1 MKKLLFVLFLLFVP
15 VSVEAASSYAV
26 VDAETG
32 RVLMGEA
39 ENERYPIASLTKM
52 WTALVAIEEGHL
64 EDMVTVSK
72 RAVYS
77 EGSSIYLEE
86 GQQIP
91 LEELL
96 YGLMLRSGNDAAT
109 AIAEHVGG
117 SVEGFV
123 KLMNDKAVLHGLS
136 GTVFTNPSGLHHE
149 EHLATAADT
158 ARMLQ
163 IAMKNETFR
172 KIAST
177 VIYKGSKTTWQNKH
191 KLLSQNVGAVAGK
204 TGYTKV
210 AGRTLAT
217 YFERGDK
224 AFVVVTINESNDW
237 ETHKFIADAI
247 DQRYESY
254 TLVEKGEYLI
264 PNATITIEKPITLL
278 LTAQERGHI
287 EHMLIAQRDYKRA
300 IWHVK
305 LNNDILFSTR
315 VSIKEDKG

>member
-1 MKKLLFVLFLLFVP
+1 MRKLLIILLLLFVP

-39 ENERYPIASLTKM
+39 ENTRHPIASLTKM
-52 WTALVAIEEGHL
+52 WTALVAIEEGNL
-64 EDMVTVSK
+64 NDTVTISK
-72 RAVYS
+72 KAVYS
-77 EGSSIYLEE
+77 EGSSIYLQE
-86 GQQIP
+86 GDQYK

-123 KLMNDKAVLHGLS
+123 KLMNDKAVLYGLN
-136 GTVFTNPSGLHHE
+136 GTTFANPSGLHHE
-149 EHLATAADT
+149 THLATAADT

-177 VIYKGSKTTWQNKH
+177 VVYNGSRTVWHNKH
-191 KLLSQNVGAVAGK
+191 KLLADNVGAIAGK

-217 YFERGDK
+217 YFERDEK
-224 AFVVVTINESNDW
+224 AFAVVTINESNDW
-237 ETHKFIADAI
+237 EMHKLMADTVN
-247 DQRYESY
+247 QLYKNY
-254 TLVEKGEYLI
+254 TLVDAGEYLI
-264 PNATITIEKPITLL
+264 PNATIKIEKPITLL
-278 LTAQERGHI
+278 LTEQERENI
-287 EHMLIAQRDYKRA
+287 EHMLVARRDYKRA

-305 LNNDILFSTR
+305 LDDDILYSR
-315 VSIKEDKG
+315 AVSIEED

>member
-1 MKKLLFVLFLLFVP
+1 MRKLLIILLLLFVP

-39 ENERYPIASLTKM
+39 ENTRHPIASLTKM
-52 WTALVAIEEGHL
+52 WTALVAIEEGNL
-64 EDMVTVSK
+64 NDTVTISK
-72 RAVYS
+72 KAVYS
-77 EGSSIYLEE
+77 EGSSIYLQE
-86 GQQIP
+86 GDQYK

-123 KLMNDKAVLHGLS
+123 KLMNDKAVLYGLN
-136 GTVFTNPSGLHHE
+136 GTTFANPSGLHHKT
-149 EHLATAADT
+149 HLATAADT

-177 VIYKGSKTTWQNKH
+177 VVYNGSRTVWHNKH
-191 KLLSQNVGAVAGK
+191 KLLADNVGAIAGK

-217 YFERGDK
+217 YFERDEK
-224 AFVVVTINESNDW
+224 AFAVVTINESNDW
-237 ETHKFIADAI
+237 EMHKLMADTVN
-247 DQRYESY
+247 QLYKNY
-254 TLVEKGEYLI
+254 TLVDAGEYLI
-264 PNATITIEKPITLL
+264 PNATIKIEKPITLL
-278 LTAQERGHI
+278 LTEQERENI
-287 EHMLIAQRDYKRA
+287 EHMLVARRDYKRA
-300 IWHVK
+300 IWQVT
-305 LNNDILFSTR
+305 LDDDILYSR
-315 VSIKEDKG
+315 AVSIEED

>member
-1 MKKLLFVLFLLFVP
+1 MRKLLIILLLLFVP

-39 ENERYPIASLTKM
+39 ENTRHPIASLTKM
-52 WTALVAIEEGHL
+52 WTALVAIEEGNL
-64 EDMVTVSK
+64 NDTVTISK
-72 RAVYS
+72 KAVYS
-77 EGSSIYLEE
+77 EGSSIYLQE
-86 GQQIP
+86 GDQYK

-123 KLMNDKAVLHGLS
+123 KLMNDKAVLYGLN
-136 GTVFTNPSGLHHE
+136 GTTFANPSGLHHE
-149 EHLATAADT
+149 THLATAADT

-177 VIYKGSKTTWQNKH
+177 VVYNGSRTVWHNKH
-191 KLLSQNVGAVAGK
+191 KLLADNVGAIAGK

-217 YFERGDK
+217 YFERDEK
-224 AFVVVTINESNDW
+224 EFAVVTINESNDW
-237 ETHKFIADAI
+237 EMHKLMADTVN
-247 DQRYESY
+247 QLYKNY
-254 TLVEKGEYLI
+254 TLVDAGEYLI
-264 PNATITIEKPITLL
+264 PNATIKIEKPITLL
-278 LTAQERGHI
+278 LTEQERENI
-287 EHMLIAQRDYKRA
+287 EHMLVARRDYKRA
-300 IWHVK
+300 IWQVT
-305 LNNDILFSTR
+305 LDDDILYSR
-315 VSIKEDKG
+315 AVSIEED

>member
-1 MKKLLFVLFLLFVP
+1 MRKLLIILLLLFVP

-39 ENERYPIASLTKM
+39 ENTRHPIASLTKM
-52 WTALVAIEEGHL
+52 WTALVAIEEGNL
-64 EDMVTVSK
+64 NDTVTISK
-72 RAVYS
+72 KAVYS
-77 EGSSIYLEE
+77 EGSSIYLQE
-86 GQQIP
+86 GDQYK

-123 KLMNDKAVLHGLS
+123 KLMNDKAVLYGLN
-136 GTVFTNPSGLHHE
+136 GTTFANPSGLHHE
-149 EHLATAADT
+149 THLATAADT

-177 VIYKGSKTTWQNKH
+177 VVYNGSRTVWHNKH
-191 KLLSQNVGAVAGK
+191 KLLADNVGAIAGK

-217 YFERGDK
+217 YFERDEK
-224 AFVVVTINESNDW
+224 AFAVVTINESNDW
-237 ETHKFIADAI
+237 EMHKLMADTVN
-247 DQRYESY
+247 QLYKNY
-254 TLVEKGEYLI
+254 TLVDTGEYLI
-264 PNATITIEKPITLL
+264 PNATIKIEKPITLL
-278 LTAQERGHI
+278 LTEQERENI
-287 EHMLIAQRDYKRA
+287 EHMLVARQIRDLT
-300 IWHVK
+300 IDDV
-305 LNNDILFSTR
+305 LFKSR
-315 VSIKEDKG
+315 S

>member
-1 MKKLLFVLFLLFVP
+1 MRKLLIILLLLFVP

-39 ENERYPIASLTKM
+39 ENARHPIASLTKM
-52 WTALVAIEEGHL
+52 WTALVAIEEGNL
-64 EDMVTVSK
+64 NDTVTISK
-72 RAVYS
+72 KAVYS
-77 EGSSIYLEE
+77 EGSSIYLQE
-86 GQQIP
+86 GDQYK

-123 KLMNDKAVLHGLS
+123 KLMNDKAVLYGLN
-136 GTVFTNPSGLHHE
+136 GTTFTNPSGLHHE
-149 EHLATAADT
+149 THLATAADT

-177 VIYKGSKTTWQNKH
+177 VVYNGSRTVWHNKH
-191 KLLSQNVGAVAGK
+191 KLLADNVGAIAGK

-217 YFERGDK
+217 YFERDEK
-224 AFVVVTINESNDW
+224 EFAVVTINESNDW
-237 ETHKFIADAI
+237 EMHKLMADTVN
-247 DQRYESY
+247 QLYKNY
-254 TLVEKGEYLI
+254 TLVDAGEYLI
-264 PNATITIEKPITLL
+264 PNATIKIEKPITLL
-278 LTAQERGHI
+278 LTEQERENI
-287 EHMLIAQRDYKRA
+287 EHMLVARRDYKRA
-300 IWHVK
+300 IWQVT
-305 LNNDILFSTR
+305 LDDDILYSR
-315 VSIKEDKG
+315 AVSIEED

>member
-1 MKKLLFVLFLLFVP
+1 MRKLWIILLLLFVP

-39 ENERYPIASLTKM
+39 ENARHPIASLTKM
-52 WTALVAIEEGHL
+52 WTALVAIEEGNL
-64 EDMVTVSK
+64 NDTVTISK
-72 RAVYS
+72 KAVYS
-77 EGSSIYLEE
+77 EGSSIYLQE
-86 GQQIP
+86 GDQYK

-123 KLMNDKAVLHGLS
+123 KLMNDKAVLYGLN
-136 GTVFTNPSGLHHE
+136 GTTFANPSGLHHE
-149 EHLATAADT
+149 THLATAADT

-177 VIYKGSKTTWQNKH
+177 VVYNGSRTVWHNKH
-191 KLLSQNVGAVAGK
+191 KLLADNVGAIAGK

-217 YFERGDK
+217 YFERDEK
-224 AFVVVTINESNDW
+224 AFAVVTINESNDW
-237 ETHKFIADAI
+237 EMHKLMADTVN
-247 DQRYESY
+247 QLYKNY
-254 TLVEKGEYLI
+254 TLVDAGEYLI
-264 PNATITIEKPITLL
+264 PNATIKIEKPITLL
-278 LTAQERGHI
+278 LTEQERENI
-287 EHMLIAQRDYKRA
+287 EHMLVARRDYKRA
-300 IWHVK
+300 IWHVT
-305 LNNDILFSTR
+305 LDDDILYSR
-315 VSIKEDKG
+315 AVSIEED

>member
-1 MKKLLFVLFLLFVP
+1 MP

-39 ENERYPIASLTKM
+39 ENTRHPIASLTKM
-52 WTALVAIEEGHL
+52 WTALVAIEEGNL
-64 EDMVTVSK
+64 NDTVTISK
-72 RAVYS
+72 KAVYS
-77 EGSSIYLEE
+77 EGSSIYLQE
-86 GQQIP
+86 GDQYK

-123 KLMNDKAVLHGLS
+123 KLMNDKAVLHGLN
-136 GTVFTNPSGLHHE
+136 GTTFANPSGLHHE
-149 EHLATAADT
+149 THLATAADT

-177 VIYKGSKTTWQNKH
+177 VVYNGSRTSWHNKH
-191 KLLSQNVGAVAGK
+191 KLLADNVGAVAGK

-217 YFERGDK
+217 YFERDEK

-237 ETHKFIADAI
+237 EMHKLIADTI
-247 DQRYESY
+247 DQLYKNY
-254 TLVEKGEYLI
+254 TLVETGEYLI
-264 PNATITIEKPITLL
+264 PNATIKIEKPITLL
-278 LTAQERGHI
+278 LTEQERENI
-287 EHMLIAQRDYKRA
+287 EHMLVARRDYKRA
-300 IWHVK
+300 IWHVT
-305 LNNDILFSTR
+305 LDDDILYSR
-315 VSIKEDKG
+315 AVSIEED

>member
-1 MKKLLFVLFLLFVP
+1 MRKLLIILLLLFVP

-39 ENERYPIASLTKM
+39 ENTRHPIASLTKM
-52 WTALVAIEEGHL
+52 WTALVAIEEGNL
-64 EDMVTVSK
+64 NDTVTISK
-72 RAVYS
+72 KAVYS
-77 EGSSIYLEE
+77 EGSSIYLQE
-86 GQQIP
+86 GDQYK

-123 KLMNDKAVLHGLS
+123 KLMNDKAVLHGLN
-136 GTVFTNPSGLHHE
+136 GTTFTNPSGLHHE
-149 EHLATAADT
+149 THLATAADT

-177 VIYKGSKTTWQNKH
+177 VVYNGSRASWHNKH
-191 KLLSQNVGAVAGK
+191 KLLADNVGAVAGK

-217 YFERGDK
+217 YFERDEK

-237 ETHKFIADAI
+237 EMHKLIADTI
-247 DQRYESY
+247 DQLYKNY
-254 TLVEKGEYLI
+254 TLVETGEYLI
-264 PNATITIEKPITLL
+264 PNATIKIEKPITLL
-278 LTAQERGHI
+278 LTEQERENI
-287 EHMLIAQRDYKRA
+287 EHTLVARRDYKRA
-300 IWHVK
+300 IWQVT
-305 LNNDILFSTR
+305 LDDDILYSR
-315 VSIKEDKG
+315 AVSIEED

>member
-1 MKKLLFVLFLLFVP
+1 MRKLLIILLLLFLP

-39 ENERYPIASLTKM
+39 ENTRHPIASLTKM
-52 WTALVAIEEGHL
+52 WTALVAIEEGNL
-64 EDMVTVSK
+64 NDTVTISK
-72 RAVYS
+72 KAVYS
-77 EGSSIYLEE
+77 EGSSIYLQE
-86 GQQIP
+86 GDQYK

-123 KLMNDKAVLHGLS
+123 KLMNDKAVLYGLN
-136 GTVFTNPSGLHHE
+136 GTTFANPSGLHHE
-149 EHLATAADT
+149 THLATAADT

-177 VIYKGSKTTWQNKH
+177 VVYNGSRTVWHNKH
-191 KLLSQNVGAVAGK
+191 KLLADNVGAIAGK

-217 YFERGDK
+217 YFERDEK
-224 AFVVVTINESNDW
+224 AFAVVTINESNDW
-237 ETHKFIADAI
+237 EMHKLMADTVN
-247 DQRYESY
+247 QLYKNY
-254 TLVEKGEYLI
+254 TLVDAGEYLI
-264 PNATITIEKPITLL
+264 PNATIKIEKPITLL
-278 LTAQERGHI
+278 LTEQERENI
-287 EHMLIAQRDYKRA
+287 EHMLVARRDYKRA
-300 IWHVK
+300 IWHVT
-305 LNNDILFSTR
+305 LDDDILYSR
-315 VSIKEDKG
+315 AVSIEED

>member
-1 MKKLLFVLFLLFVP
+1 MRKLLIILLLLFVP

-39 ENERYPIASLTKM
+39 ENTRHPIASLTKM
-52 WTALVAIEEGHL
+52 WTALVAIEEGNL
-64 EDMVTVSK
+64 NDTVTISK
-72 RAVYS
+72 KAVYS
-77 EGSSIYLEE
+77 EGSSIYLQE
-86 GQQIP
+86 GDQYK

-123 KLMNDKAVLHGLS
+123 KLMNDKAVLYGLN
-136 GTVFTNPSGLHHE
+136 GTTFTNPSGLHHE
-149 EHLATAADT
+149 THLATAADT

-177 VIYKGSKTTWQNKH
+177 VVYNGSRTVWHNKH
-191 KLLSQNVGAVAGK
+191 KLLADNVGAIAGK

-217 YFERGDK
+217 YFERDEK
-224 AFVVVTINESNDW
+224 EFAVVTINESNDW
-237 ETHKFIADAI
+237 EMHKLMADTVN
-247 DQRYESY
+247 QLYKNY
-254 TLVEKGEYLI
+254 TLVDAGEYLI
-264 PNATITIEKPITLL
+264 PNATIKIEKPITLL
-278 LTAQERGHI
+278 LTEQERENI
-287 EHMLIAQRDYKRA
+287 EHMLVARRDYKRA
-300 IWHVK
+300 IWQVT
-305 LNNDILFSTR
+305 LDDDILYSR
-315 VSIKEDKG
+315 AVSIEED

>member
-1 MKKLLFVLFLLFVP
+1 MRKLLIILLLLFVP

-39 ENERYPIASLTKM
+39 ENTRHPIASLTKM
-52 WTALVAIEEGHL
+52 WTALVAIEEGNL
-64 EDMVTVSK
+64 NDTVTISK
-72 RAVYS
+72 KAVYS
-77 EGSSIYLEE
+77 EGSSIYLQE
-86 GQQIP
+86 GDQYK

-123 KLMNDKAVLHGLS
+123 KLMNDKAVLYGLN
-136 GTVFTNPSGLHHE
+136 GTTFTNPSGLHHE
-149 EHLATAADT
+149 THLATAADT

-177 VIYKGSKTTWQNKH
+177 VVYNGSRTVWHNKH
-191 KLLSQNVGAVAGK
+191 KLLADNVGAIAGK

-217 YFERGDK
+217 YFERDEK
-224 AFVVVTINESNDW
+224 AFAVVTINESNDW
-237 ETHKFIADAI
+237 EMHKLMADTVN
-247 DQRYESY
+247 QLYKNY
-254 TLVEKGEYLI
+254 TLVDAGEYLI
-264 PNATITIEKPITLL
+264 PNATIKIEKPITLL
-278 LTAQERGHI
+278 LTEQERENI
-287 EHMLIAQRDYKRA
+287 EHMLVARRDYKRA

-305 LNNDILFSTR
+305 LDDDILYSR
-315 VSIKEDKG
+315 AVSIEED

>member
-1 MKKLLFVLFLLFVP
+1 MRKLWIVLLLLFVP

-26 VDAETG
+26 VDAQTG

-39 ENERYPIASLTKM
+39 EDTRHPIASLTKM
-52 WTALVAIEEGHL
+52 WTALIAIEEGNL
-64 EDMVTVSK
+64 NDTVTISK

-77 EGSSIYLEE
+77 EGSSIYLQE
-86 GQQIP
+86 GDQYK

-123 KLMNDKAVLHGLS
+123 KLMNDKAALHGLN
-136 GTVFTNPSGLHHE
+136 GTTFANPSGLHHE
-149 EHLATAADT
+149 KHLSTAADT

-163 IAMKNETFR
+163 IAMENETFR

-177 VIYKGSKTTWQNKH
+177 VVYNGSRTAWHNKH
-191 KLLSQNVGAVAGK
+191 KLLADNVGAIAGK

-217 YFERGDK
+217 YFERDEK

-237 ETHKFIADAI
+237 EIHTLMADTI
-247 DQRYESY
+247 DQLYKKY
-254 TLVEKGEYLI
+254 TLVETGEYLI
-264 PNATITIEKPITLL
+264 PNATIKIEKPITLL
-278 LTAQERGHI
+278 LTEQERESI
-287 EHMLIAQRDYKRA
+287 EHMLVARRDYKRA
-300 IWHVK
+300 IWHVT
-305 LNNDILFSTR
+305 LDDDILYSR
-315 VSIKEDKG
+315 AVSIEED

>member
-1 MKKLLFVLFLLFVP
+1 LRKLLIILLLLFVP

-39 ENERYPIASLTKM
+39 ENTRHPIASLTKM
-52 WTALVAIEEGHL
+52 WTALVAIEEGNL
-64 EDMVTVSK
+64 NDTVTISK
-72 RAVYS
+72 KAVYS
-77 EGSSIYLEE
+77 EGSSIYLQE
-86 GQQIP
+86 GDQYK

-123 KLMNDKAVLHGLS
+123 KLMNDKAVLYGLN
-136 GTVFTNPSGLHHE
+136 GTTFTNPSGLHHE
-149 EHLATAADT
+149 THLATAADT

-177 VIYKGSKTTWQNKH
+177 VVYNGSRTVWHNKH
-191 KLLSQNVGAVAGK
+191 KLLADNVGAIAGK

-217 YFERGDK
+217 YFERDEK
-224 AFVVVTINESNDW
+224 AFAVVTINESNDW
-237 ETHKFIADAI
+237 EMHKLMADTVN
-247 DQRYESY
+247 QLYKNY
-254 TLVEKGEYLI
+254 TLVDAGEYLI
-264 PNATITIEKPITLL
+264 PNATIKIEKPITLL
-278 LTAQERGHI
+278 LTEQERENI
-287 EHMLIAQRDYKRA
+287 EHMLVARRDYKRA
-300 IWHVK
+300 IWQVT
-305 LNNDILFSTR
+305 LDDDILYSR
-315 VSIKEDKG
+315 AVSIEED

>member
-1 MKKLLFVLFLLFVP
+1 MRKLLIILLLLFVP

-39 ENERYPIASLTKM
+39 ENTRHPIASLTKM
-52 WTALVAIEEGHL
+52 WTALVAIEEGNL
-64 EDMVTVSK
+64 NDTVTISK
-72 RAVYS
+72 KAVYS
-77 EGSSIYLEE
+77 EGSSIYLQE
-86 GQQIP
+86 GDQYK

-123 KLMNDKAVLHGLS
+123 KLMNDKAVLYGLN
-136 GTVFTNPSGLHHE
+136 GTTFTNPSGLHHE
-149 EHLATAADT
+149 THLATAADT

-177 VIYKGSKTTWQNKH
+177 VVYNGSRTVWHNKH
-191 KLLSQNVGAVAGK
+191 KLLADNVGAIAGK

-217 YFERGDK
+217 YFERDEK
-224 AFVVVTINESNDW
+224 AFAVVTINESNDW
-237 ETHKFIADAI
+237 EMHKLMADTVN
-247 DQRYESY
+247 QLYKNY
-254 TLVEKGEYLI
+254 TLVDAGEYLI
-264 PNATITIEKPITLL
+264 PNATIKIEKPITLL
-278 LTAQERGHI
+278 LTEQERENI
-287 EHMLIAQRDYKRA
+287 EHMLVARRDYKRA
-300 IWHVK
+300 IWQVT
-305 LNNDILFSTR
+305 LDDDILYSR
-315 VSIKEDKG
+315 AVSIEED

>member
-1 MKKLLFVLFLLFVP
+1 MRKLLIILLLLFVP

-39 ENERYPIASLTKM
+39 ENTRHPIASLTKM
-52 WTALVAIEEGHL
+52 WTALVAIEEGNL
-64 EDMVTVSK
+64 NDTVTISK
-72 RAVYS
+72 KAVYS
-77 EGSSIYLEE
+77 EGSSIYLQE
-86 GQQIP
+86 GDQYK

-123 KLMNDKAVLHGLS
+123 KLMNDKAVLYGLN
-136 GTVFTNPSGLHHE
+136 GTTFANPSGLHHE
-149 EHLATAADT
+149 THLATAADT

-177 VIYKGSKTTWQNKH
+177 VVYNGSRTVWHNKH
-191 KLLSQNVGAVAGK
+191 KLLADNVGAIAGK

-217 YFERGDK
+217 YFERDEK
-224 AFVVVTINESNDW
+224 AFAVVTINESNDW
-237 ETHKFIADAI
+237 EMHKLMADTI
-247 DQRYESY
+247 DQLYKNY
-254 TLVEKGEYLI
+254 KLVETGEYLI
-264 PNATITIEKPITLL
+264 PNATIKIEKPITLL
-278 LTAQERGHI
+278 LTEQERENI
-287 EHMLIAQRDYKRA
+287 EHMLVARRDYKRA
-300 IWHVK
+300 IWHVT
-305 LNNDILFSTR
+305 LDNDILYSR
-315 VSIKEDKG
+315 AVSIEED

>member
-1 MKKLLFVLFLLFVP
+1 LRKLLIILLLLFVP

-39 ENERYPIASLTKM
+39 ENTRHPIASLTKM
-52 WTALVAIEEGHL
+52 WTALVAIEEGNL
-64 EDMVTVSK
+64 NDTVTISK
-72 RAVYS
+72 KAVYS
-77 EGSSIYLEE
+77 EGSSIYLQE
-86 GQQIP
+86 GDQYK

-123 KLMNDKAVLHGLS
+123 KLMNDKAVLYGLN
-136 GTVFTNPSGLHHE
+136 GTTFTNPSGLHHE
-149 EHLATAADT
+149 THLATAADT

-177 VIYKGSKTTWQNKH
+177 VVYNGSRTVWHNKH
-191 KLLSQNVGAVAGK
+191 KLLADNVGAIAGK

-217 YFERGDK
+217 YFERDEK
-224 AFVVVTINESNDW
+224 EFAVVTINESNDW
-237 ETHKFIADAI
+237 EMHKLMADTVN
-247 DQRYESY
+247 QLYKNY
-254 TLVEKGEYLI
+254 TLVDAGEYLI
-264 PNATITIEKPITLL
+264 PNATIKIEKPITLL
-278 LTAQERGHI
+278 LTEQERENI
-287 EHMLIAQRDYKRA
+287 EHMLVARRDYKRA
-300 IWHVK
+300 IWQVT
-305 LNNDILFSTR
+305 LDDDILYSR
-315 VSIKEDKG
+315 AVSIEED

>member
-1 MKKLLFVLFLLFVP
+1 MRKLLIILLLLFVP

-39 ENERYPIASLTKM
+39 ENTRHPIASLTKM
-52 WTALVAIEEGHL
+52 WTALVAIEEGNL
-64 EDMVTVSK
+64 NDTVTISK
-72 RAVYS
+72 KAVYS
-77 EGSSIYLEE
+77 EGSSIYLQE
-86 GQQIP
+86 GDQYK

-123 KLMNDKAVLHGLS
+123 KLMNDKAVLYGLN
-136 GTVFTNPSGLHHE
+136 GTNFANPSGLHHE
-149 EHLATAADT
+149 THLATAADT

-177 VIYKGSKTTWQNKH
+177 VVYNGSRTVWHNKH
-191 KLLSQNVGAVAGK
+191 KLLADNVGAIAGK

-217 YFERGDK
+217 YFERDEK
-224 AFVVVTINESNDW
+224 AFAVVTINESNDW
-237 ETHKFIADAI
+237 EMHKLMADTVN
-247 DQRYESY
+247 QLYKNY
-254 TLVEKGEYLI
+254 TLVDAGEYLI
-264 PNATITIEKPITLL
+264 PNATIKIEKPITLL
-278 LTAQERGHI
+278 LTEQERENI
-287 EHMLIAQRDYKRA
+287 EHMLVARRDYKRA
-300 IWHVK
+300 IWQVT
-305 LNNDILFSTR
+305 LDDDILYSR
-315 VSIKEDKG
+315 AVSIEED

>member
-1 MKKLLFVLFLLFVP
+1 MKKLWIVLLLLFVP

-39 ENERYPIASLTKM
+39 EDARHPIASLTKI
-52 WTALVAIEEGHL
+52 WTALIAIEEGNL
-64 EDMVTVSK
+64 NDTVTISK
-72 RAVYS
+72 KAVYS
-77 EGSSIYLEE
+77 EGSSIYLQE
-86 GQQIP
+86 GDQYK

-123 KLMNDKAVLHGLS
+123 KLMNDKAVLHGLN
-136 GTVFTNPSGLHHE
+136 GTTFANPSGLHHE
-149 EHLATAADT
+149 THLATATDT

-177 VIYKGSKTTWQNKH
+177 VVYNGSRTIWHNKH
-191 KLLSQNVGAVAGK
+191 KLLADNVGAIAGK

-217 YFERGDK
+217 YFERDEK

-237 ETHKFIADAI
+237 EMHTLMADTV
-247 DQRYESY
+247 DQLYKNY
-254 TLVEKGEYLI
+254 TLVETGKYLI
-264 PNATITIEKPITLL
+264 PNATIKIEKPITLL
-278 LTAQERGHI
+278 LTEQERENI
-287 EHMLIAQRDYKRA
+287 EHMLVARRDYKRA
-300 IWHVK
+300 IWNVT
-305 LNNDILFSTR
+305 LDDDILYSR
-315 VSIKEDKG
+315 AVSIEED

>member
-1 MKKLLFVLFLLFVP
+1 MRKLLIILLLLFVP

-26 VDAETG
+26 VDAQTG

-39 ENERYPIASLTKM
+39 EDARHPIASLTKM
-52 WTALVAIEEGHL
+52 WTALIAIEEGNL
-64 EDMVTVSK
+64 NDTVTISK

-77 EGSSIYLEE
+77 EGSSIYLQE
-86 GQQIP
+86 GDQYK

-123 KLMNDKAVLHGLS
+123 KLMNDKAVLHGLT
-136 GTVFTNPSGLHHE
+136 GTTFANPSGLHHE
-149 EHLATAADT
+149 THLSTAADT

-163 IAMKNETFR
+163 IAMENETFR

-177 VIYKGSKTTWQNKH
+177 VVYNGSRTAWRNKH
-191 KLLSQNVGAVAGK
+191 KLLADNVGAVAGK

-217 YFERGDK
+217 YFERDEK

-237 ETHKFIADAI
+237 EMHKLMADTVENLYK
-247 DQRYESY
+247 QY
-254 TLVEKGEYLI
+254 TLVETGEYLI
-264 PNATITIEKPITLL
+264 PNATIKIEKPITLL
-278 LTAQERGHI
+278 LTEQERENI
-287 EHMLIAQRDYKRA
+287 EHMLVARRDYKRA
-300 IWHVK
+300 IWHVT
-305 LNNDILFSTR
+305 LDDDILYSR
-315 VSIKEDKG
+315 AVPIEED

>member
-1 MKKLLFVLFLLFVP
+1 LRKLLIILLLLFVP

-39 ENERYPIASLTKM
+39 ENTRHPIASLTKM
-52 WTALVAIEEGHL
+52 WTALVAIEEGNL
-64 EDMVTVSK
+64 NDTVTISK
-72 RAVYS
+72 KAVYS
-77 EGSSIYLEE
+77 EGSSIYLQE
-86 GQQIP
+86 GDQYK

-123 KLMNDKAVLHGLS
+123 KLMNDKAVLYGLN
-136 GTVFTNPSGLHHE
+136 GTTFANPSGLHHE
-149 EHLATAADT
+149 THLATAADT

-177 VIYKGSKTTWQNKH
+177 VVYNGSRTVWHNKH
-191 KLLSQNVGAVAGK
+191 KLLADNVGAIAGK

-217 YFERGDK
+217 YFERDEK
-224 AFVVVTINESNDW
+224 AFAVVTINESNDW
-237 ETHKFIADAI
+237 EMHKLMADTVN
-247 DQRYESY
+247 QLYKNY
-254 TLVEKGEYLI
+254 TLVDAGEYLI
-264 PNATITIEKPITLL
+264 PNATIKIEKPITLL
-278 LTAQERGHI
+278 LTEQERENI
-287 EHMLIAQRDYKRA
+287 EHMLVARRDYKRA
-300 IWHVK
+300 IWQVT
-305 LNNDILFSTR
+305 LDDDILYSR
-315 VSIKEDKG
+315 AVSIEED

>member
-1 MKKLLFVLFLLFVP
+1 MRKLLIILLLLFVP

-39 ENERYPIASLTKM
+39 ENTRHPIASLTKM
-52 WTALVAIEEGHL
+52 WTALVAIEEGNL
-64 EDMVTVSK
+64 NDTVTISK
-72 RAVYS
+72 KAVYS
-77 EGSSIYLEE
+77 EGSSIYLQE
-86 GQQIP
+86 GDQYK

-123 KLMNDKAVLHGLS
+123 KLMNDKAVLYGLN
-136 GTVFTNPSGLHHE
+136 GTTFANPSGLHHE
-149 EHLATAADT
+149 THLATAADT

-177 VIYKGSKTTWQNKH
+177 VVYNGSRTVWHNKH
-191 KLLSQNVGAVAGK
+191 KLLADNVGAIAGK

-217 YFERGDK
+217 YFERDEK
-224 AFVVVTINESNDW
+224 AFAVVTINESNDW
-237 ETHKFIADAI
+237 EMHKLMADTVN
-247 DQRYESY
+247 QLYKNY
-254 TLVEKGEYLI
+254 TLVDAGEYLI
-264 PNATITIEKPITLL
+264 PNATIKIEKPITLL
-278 LTAQERGHI
+278 LTEQERENI
-287 EHMLIAQRDYKRA
+287 EHMLVARRDYKRA
-300 IWHVK
+300 IWHVT
-305 LNNDILFSTR
+305 LDEDILYSR
-315 VSIKEDKG
+315 AVSIEED

>member
-1 MKKLLFVLFLLFVP
+1 LIILLLLFVP

-39 ENERYPIASLTKM
+39 ENTRHPIASLTKM
-52 WTALVAIEEGHL
+52 WTALVAIEEGNL
-64 EDMVTVSK
+64 NDTVTISK
-72 RAVYS
+72 KAVYS
-77 EGSSIYLEE
+77 EGSSIYLQE
-86 GQQIP
+86 GDQYK

-123 KLMNDKAVLHGLS
+123 KLMNDKAVLYGLN
-136 GTVFTNPSGLHHE
+136 GTTFTNPSGLHHE
-149 EHLATAADT
+149 THLATAADT

-177 VIYKGSKTTWQNKH
+177 VVYNGSRTVWHNKH
-191 KLLSQNVGAVAGK
+191 KLLADNVGAIAGK

-217 YFERGDK
+217 YFERDEK
-224 AFVVVTINESNDW
+224 AFAVVTINESNDW
-237 ETHKFIADAI
+237 EMHKLMADTVN
-247 DQRYESY
+247 QLYKNY
-254 TLVEKGEYLI
+254 TLVDAGEYLI
-264 PNATITIEKPITLL
+264 PNATIKIEKPITLL
-278 LTAQERGHI
+278 LTEQERENI
-287 EHMLIAQRDYKRA
+287 EHMLVARRDYKRA
-300 IWHVK
+300 IWQVT
-305 LNNDILFSTR
+305 LDDDILYSR
-315 VSIKEDKG
+315 AVSIEED

>member
-1 MKKLLFVLFLLFVP
+1 MRKLLIILLLLFVP

-39 ENERYPIASLTKM
+39 ENTRHPIASLTKM
-52 WTALVAIEEGHL
+52 WTALVAIEEGNL
-64 EDMVTVSK
+64 NDTVTISK
-72 RAVYS
+72 KAVYS
-77 EGSSIYLEE
+77 EGSSIYLQE
-86 GQQIP
+86 GDQYK

-123 KLMNDKAVLHGLS
+123 KLMNDKAVLYGLN
-136 GTVFTNPSGLHHE
+136 GTTFANPSGLHHE
-149 EHLATAADT
+149 THLATAADT

-177 VIYKGSKTTWQNKH
+177 VVYNGSRTVWHNKH
-191 KLLSQNVGAVAGK
+191 KLLADNVGAIAGK

-217 YFERGDK
+217 YFERDEK
-224 AFVVVTINESNDW
+224 AFAVVTINESNDW
-237 ETHKFIADAI
+237 EMHKLMADTVN
-247 DQRYESY
+247 QLYKNY
-254 TLVEKGEYLI
+254 TLVDAGEYLI
-264 PNATITIEKPITLL
+264 PNATIKIEKPITLL
-278 LTAQERGHI
+278 LTEQERENI
-287 EHMLIAQRDYKRA
+287 EHMLVARRDYKRA
-300 IWHVK
+300 IWHVT
-305 LNNDILFSTR
+305 LDDDILYSR
-315 VSIKEDKG
+315 AVSIEED

>member
-1 MKKLLFVLFLLFVP
+1 MRKIWIVLLLLFVP

-32 RVLMGEA
+32 RVLMGEE
-39 ENERYPIASLTKM
+39 ENARHPIASLTKM
-52 WTALVAIEEGHL
+52 WTALVAIEEGNL
-64 EDMVTVSK
+64 NDTVTISK

-77 EGSSIYLEE
+77 EGSSIYLQE
-86 GQQIP
+86 GDQYK

-96 YGLMLRSGNDAAT
+96 YGLLLRSGNDAAT

-123 KLMNDKAVLHGLS
+123 KLMNDKAVLHGLN
-136 GTVFTNPSGLHHE
+136 GTTFANPSGLHHE
-149 EHLATAADT
+149 THLATAADT

-177 VIYKGSKTTWQNKH
+177 VIYNGSRTVWQNKH
-191 KLLSQNVGAVAGK
+191 KLLADNVGAVAGK

-217 YFERGDK
+217 YFERDEK

-237 ETHKFIADAI
+237 EMHKLMANTI
-247 DQRYESY
+247 DQLYKNY
-254 TLVEKGEYLI
+254 TLVEPGEYLI
-264 PNATITIEKPITLL
+264 PNATIKIEKPITLL
-278 LTAQERGHI
+278 LTEQEREKI
-287 EHMLIAQRDYKRA
+287 EHMLVARRDYKRA

-305 LNNDILFSTR
+305 LDDDIVYSR
-315 VSIKEDKG
+315 AVSIEED

>member
-1 MKKLLFVLFLLFVP
+1 MRKLWIVLLLLFVP

-39 ENERYPIASLTKM
+39 EDERHPIASLTKM
-52 WTALVAIEEGHL
+52 WTALVAIEEGNL
-64 EDMVTVSK
+64 NDNVTISK
-72 RAVYS
+72 KAVYS
-77 EGSSIYLEE
+77 EGSSIYLKE
-86 GQQIP
+86 GDQYK

-123 KLMNDKAVLHGLS
+123 KLMNDKAEIHGLN
-136 GTVFTNPSGLHHE
+136 GTTFANPSGLHHE
-149 EHLATAADT
+149 THLSTAADT

-177 VIYKGSKTTWQNKH
+177 VVYNGSRTSWKNKH
-191 KLLSQNVGAVAGK
+191 KLLADNVGAVAGK
-204 TGYTKV
+204 TGFTKV

-217 YFERGDK
+217 YFERDEK

-237 ETHKFIADAI
+237 EIHKLMADTVE
-247 DQRYESY
+247 QLYKQY
-254 TLVEKGEYLI
+254 TLVETGEYLI
-264 PNATITIEKPITLL
+264 PHATIKIEKPITLL
-278 LTAQERGHI
+278 LTEQERENI
-287 EHMLIAQRDYKRA
+287 EHMLVARRDYKRA

-305 LNNDILFSTR
+305 LNDDILYSR
-315 VSIKEDKG
+315 SVSIEED

>member
-1 MKKLLFVLFLLFVP
+1 MRKLLIILLLLFVP

-39 ENERYPIASLTKM
+39 ENTRHPIASLTKM
-52 WTALVAIEEGHL
+52 WTALVAIEEGNL
-64 EDMVTVSK
+64 NDTVTISK
-72 RAVYS
+72 KAVYS
-77 EGSSIYLEE
+77 EGSSIYLQE
-86 GQQIP
+86 GDQYK

-123 KLMNDKAVLHGLS
+123 KLMNDKAVLYGLN
-136 GTVFTNPSGLHHE
+136 GTTFANPSGLHHE
-149 EHLATAADT
+149 THLATAADT

-177 VIYKGSKTTWQNKH
+177 VVYNGSRTVWHNKH
-191 KLLSQNVGAVAGK
+191 KLLADNVGAIAGK

-217 YFERGDK
+217 YFERDEK
-224 AFVVVTINESNDW
+224 AFAVVTINESNDW
-237 ETHKFIADAI
+237 EMHKLMADTVN
-247 DQRYESY
+247 QLYKNY
-254 TLVEKGEYLI
+254 TLVDAGEYLI
-264 PNATITIEKPITLL
+264 PNATIKIEKPITLL
-278 LTAQERGHI
+278 LTEQERENI
-287 EHMLIAQRDYKRA
+287 EHMLVARRDYKRA
-300 IWHVK
+300 IWQVT
-305 LNNDILFSTR
+305 LDDDILYSR
-315 VSIKEDKG
+315 AVSIEED

>member
-1 MKKLLFVLFLLFVP
+1 MRKLLIILLLLFVP

-39 ENERYPIASLTKM
+39 ENTRHPIASLTKM
-52 WTALVAIEEGHL
+52 WTALVAIEEGNL
-64 EDMVTVSK
+64 NDTVTISK
-72 RAVYS
+72 KAVYS
-77 EGSSIYLEE
+77 EGSSIYLQE
-86 GQQIP
+86 GDQYK

-123 KLMNDKAVLHGLS
+123 KLMNDKAVLYGLN
-136 GTVFTNPSGLHHE
+136 GTTFANPSGLHHE
-149 EHLATAADT
+149 THLATAADT

-177 VIYKGSKTTWQNKH
+177 VVYNGSRTVWHNKH
-191 KLLSQNVGAVAGK
+191 KLLADNVGAIAGK

-217 YFERGDK
+217 YFERDEK
-224 AFVVVTINESNDW
+224 EFAVVTINESNDW
-237 ETHKFIADAI
+237 EMHKLMADTVN
-247 DQRYESY
+247 QLYKNY
-254 TLVEKGEYLI
+254 TLVDAGEYLI
-264 PNATITIEKPITLL
+264 PNATIKIEKPITLL
-278 LTAQERGHI
+278 LTEQERENI
-287 EHMLIAQRDYKRA
+287 EHMLVARRDYKRA

-305 LNNDILFSTR
+305 LDDDILYSR
-315 VSIKEDKG
+315 AVSIEED

>member
-1 MKKLLFVLFLLFVP
+1 MRKLWIVLLLLFVP

-39 ENERYPIASLTKM
+39 ENTRHPIASLTKM
-52 WTALVAIEEGHL
+52 WTALVAIEEGNL
-64 EDMVTVSK
+64 NDTVTISK
-72 RAVYS
+72 KAVYS
-77 EGSSIYLEE
+77 EGSSIYLQE
-86 GQQIP
+86 GDQYK

-123 KLMNDKAVLHGLS
+123 KLMNDKAVLYGLN
-136 GTVFTNPSGLHHE
+136 GTTFANPSGLHHE
-149 EHLATAADT
+149 THLATAADT

-177 VIYKGSKTTWQNKH
+177 VVYNGSRTVWHNKH
-191 KLLSQNVGAVAGK
+191 KLLADNVGAIAGK

-217 YFERGDK
+217 YFERDEK
-224 AFVVVTINESNDW
+224 AFAVVTINESNDW
-237 ETHKFIADAI
+237 EMHKLMADTI
-247 DQRYESY
+247 DQLYKNY
-254 TLVEKGEYLI
+254 TLVETGEYLI
-264 PNATITIEKPITLL
+264 PNATIKIEKPITLL
-278 LTAQERGHI
+278 LTEQERENI
-287 EHMLIAQRDYKRA
+287 EHMLVARRDYKRA

-305 LNNDILFSTR
+305 LDDDILYSR
-315 VSIKEDKG
+315 AVSIEED